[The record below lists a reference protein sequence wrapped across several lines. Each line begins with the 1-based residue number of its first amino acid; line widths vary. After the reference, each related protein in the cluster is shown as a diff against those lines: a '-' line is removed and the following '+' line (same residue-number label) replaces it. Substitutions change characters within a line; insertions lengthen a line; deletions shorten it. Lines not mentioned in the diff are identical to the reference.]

1 MKPAHNGMNPS
12 PQGAS
17 SHSPGQV
24 RQLPDAAPGLGC
36 KAFLPCRGS
45 IPSRPDLAPS
55 TPPRPRH
62 WHAYT
67 LVEVL
72 IAGALLAIGVAA
84 AAVLARTIY
93 ANQESS
99 ALATRALNVQEQAGR
114 LFSLGLATNTITNL
128 LPESCTN
135 VTTPP
140 AGRINLQFALAT
152 NTITNVGDIEAA
164 TIQIIFPSATDSA
177 GTLLRRTNTVLVVR
191 PTIR

>member
-1 MKPAHNGMNPS
+1 MNPAHNGMNPS

-36 KAFLPCRGS
+36 KAFLPCGGS
-45 IPSRPDLAPS
+45 IPNRPDLAPS
-55 TPPRPRH
+55 TPPRPRRRR
-62 WHAYT
+62 AYT

-84 AAVLARTIY
+84 AAILARTIY

-114 LFSLGLATNTITNL
+114 LFSLGLDPATITNL

-135 VTTPP
+135 VTAPP
-140 AGRINLQFALAT
+140 AGHINLQFVLAT
-152 NTITNVGDIEAA
+152 NSITNVGTIETA
-164 TIQIIFPSATDSA
+164 TIQIIFPSATDSS